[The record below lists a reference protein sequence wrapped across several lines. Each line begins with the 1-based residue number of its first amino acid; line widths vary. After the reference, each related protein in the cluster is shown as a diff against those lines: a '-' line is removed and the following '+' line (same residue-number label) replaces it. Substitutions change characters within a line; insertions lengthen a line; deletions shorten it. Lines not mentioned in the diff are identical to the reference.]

1 MVYKLEKKQKPRF
14 STKGPIFIDHT
25 RIIKGFEAIDFE
37 QATILDEMVSTS
49 PKMKLLFEQI
59 KKVAMSNASVLI
71 RGETGTG
78 KELVARALHRASHRA
93 NGPFRAINC
102 ATLTPDLLAS
112 ELFGHVKGAFTGAI
126 SDRQGLFYLANHG
139 TLFLDE
145 IAELPLELQ
154 ARLLRVIEERE
165 FIPVG
170 GTQAISV
177 DVRLLCATHRS
188 LRAEVEAKRFREDL
202 MYRIR
207 VIPLYLPPL
216 RERGQDL
223 LLLAHHF
230 LTLFQR
236 VNDRSIEQIS
246 PAALQALLNHPWE
259 GNIRELK
266 NVVEY
271 MIVMGNGTS
280 IELADLPP
288 EFQGIDPYF
297 THQAIITDTSTASSL
312 NPMSTVLSEGFLAQQ
327 EKQRIIS
334 ALSQENG
341 HRHRVAQALG
351 ISRATLWRKMKEHG
365 IS

>member
-1 MVYKLEKKQKPRF
+1 
-14 STKGPIFIDHT
+14 
-25 RIIKGFEAIDFE
+25 
-37 QATILDEMVSTS
+37 
-49 PKMKLLFEQI
+49 
-59 KKVAMSNASVLI
+59 
-71 RGETGTG
+71 
-78 KELVARALHRASHRA
+78 
-93 NGPFRAINC
+93 
-102 ATLTPDLLAS
+102 LTPDLLAS

-126 SDRQGLFYLANHG
+126 NDRQGLFHLANHG

-145 IAELPLELQ
+145 IAELPLDLQ

-177 DVRLLCATHRS
+177 DVRLLSATHRS
-188 LRAEVEAKRFREDL
+188 LRTEVENKRFREDL

-216 RERGQDL
+216 RDRGHDL
-223 LLLAHHF
+223 QLLAHHF
-230 LTLFQR
+230 LTLFQK
-236 VNDRSIEQIS
+236 NSDRHINQIS
-246 PAALQALLNHPWE
+246 PTALNALMNHPWE

-271 MIVMGNGTS
+271 MIVMGEGNT

-297 THQAIITDTSTASSL
+297 HVSTPKPLTSNEFHYSS
-312 NPMSTVLSEGFLAQQ
+312 SDLSEGFLALQ
-327 EKQRIIS
+327 EKQRIIAS
-334 ALSQENG
+334 LNKENG
-341 HRHRVAQALG
+341 HRHRVAQELG
-351 ISRATLWRKMKEHG
+351 ISRATLWRKMKEYG